1 MDGHLDPILGPHA
14 GVCGNEGAVHLHGA
28 LVLLRP
34 EGYGPAQN
42 ILSCRRHP
50 EVGGGSRQASSHP
63 HAHAGTAHPWHGG
76 TADHEVPSQQVLLL
90 LLAMLVGLFPFH
102 LDGGSDGGRRVRLD
116 AGGGSSD
123 FLLVRRHG
131 GFVLDGICL
140 LDGHRGGV

>member
-1 MDGHLDPILGPHA
+1 MFVVSLWSFIKLIWE
-14 GVCGNEGAVHLHGA
+14 VSTLSMMLRWSES
-28 LVLLRP
+28 LVL
-34 EGYGPAQN
+34 
-42 ILSCRRHP
+42 S
-50 EVGGGSRQASSHP
+50 

-131 GFVLDGICL
+131 GFVLDDICL